1 MLIFNNIKNYYEDQ
15 YMKKVLVILTILA
28 TTNFAYAY
36 PPSPAEIIMVHDM
49 QMINQ
54 QRFRMEELNDYNDV
68 QTEKARYQKRTE
80 PSSETLINKLFNK
93 KKFVEENGQIKIE
106 NEQ

>member
-1 MLIFNNIKNYYEDQ
+1 
-15 YMKKVLVILTILA
+15 MKKLFTTISILLVSLPAL
-28 TTNFAYAY
+28 AY
-36 PPSPAEIIMVHDM
+36 PPSPAEVIMVHDM

-80 PSSETLINKLFNK
+80 PTETLFNKLFNK
-93 KKFVEENGQIKIE
+93 KKLVEENGQIKIE
-106 NEQ
+106 SEQ

>member
-1 MLIFNNIKNYYEDQ
+1 
-15 YMKKVLVILTILA
+15 MKPWILTLLLSLISLPA
-28 TTNFAYAY
+28 LAY
-36 PPSPAEIIMVHDM
+36 PPSPAEVIMVHDM

-54 QRFRMEELNDYNDV
+54 QRFRMEEINDYNDV

-80 PSSETLINKLFNK
+80 PSSKPLINKLFNK

-106 NEQ
+106 SDQ

>member
-1 MLIFNNIKNYYEDQ
+1 MLVYVVIHNFEVNS
-15 YMKKVLVILTILA
+15 MKKVLFILAIFA
-28 TTNFAYAY
+28 TTNLAYAY

-80 PSSETLINKLFNK
+80 PTETLFNKLFNK

-106 NEQ
+106 SEQ

>member
-1 MLIFNNIKNYYEDQ
+1 
-15 YMKKVLVILTILA
+15 MKKTILTALLCFSILP
-28 TTNFAYAY
+28 AYCVL
-36 PPSPAEIIMVHDM
+36 PPDAAIIQVHDM

-68 QTEKARYQKRTE
+68 ETEKARFEKMTAPKE
-80 PSSETLINKLFNK
+80 PLIKKLFNK

-106 NEQ
+106 NDNSVTD

>member
-1 MLIFNNIKNYYEDQ
+1 
-15 YMKKVLVILTILA
+15 MKKLFATISILLVSLPAL
-28 TTNFAYAY
+28 AY

-80 PSSETLINKLFNK
+80 PTETLFNKLFNK

-106 NEQ
+106 SEQ

>member
-1 MLIFNNIKNYYEDQ
+1 
-15 YMKKVLVILTILA
+15 MKKLFTTISILLVSLPAL
-28 TTNFAYAY
+28 AY
-36 PPSPAEIIMVHDM
+36 PPSPAEVIMVHDM

-80 PSSETLINKLFNK
+80 PTETLFNKLFNK

-106 NEQ
+106 SEQ

>member
-1 MLIFNNIKNYYEDQ
+1 
-15 YMKKVLVILTILA
+15 MKKFILTVLLCLPILP
-28 TTNFAYAY
+28 AYCVL
-36 PPSPAEIIMVHDM
+36 PPDAAIIQVHDM

-68 QTEKARYQKRTE
+68 ETEKARFEKMTAPKE
-80 PSSETLINKLFNK
+80 PLIKKLFHK

-106 NEQ
+106 NDNSGLTD